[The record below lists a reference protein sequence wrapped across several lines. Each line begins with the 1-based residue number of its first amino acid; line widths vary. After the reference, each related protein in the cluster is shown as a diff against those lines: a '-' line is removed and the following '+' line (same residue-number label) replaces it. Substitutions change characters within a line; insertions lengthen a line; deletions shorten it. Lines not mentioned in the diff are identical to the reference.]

1 MRAVAIILLFMSSI
15 TAGAETAE
23 TIFINGNIYT
33 VNENQPSAQA
43 IAVKNDR
50 IIFVG
55 ANADG
60 EKFRVGKTH
69 IVDLAGKTVMPG
81 FSDSHCHIFG
91 IGEREM
97 TLNLEGTNTREDFL
111 TKVKERVVQTGH
123 GQLITGRGWIETFWK
138 PPRFPTRHDL
148 DEIAPGSPVLLT
160 RADGHAAIANSAAL
174 GIAKIDKNTP
184 NPFGGEL
191 LKDK

>member
-1 MRAVAIILLFMSSI
+1 MRAVAVILLFMSSI

-60 EKFRVGKTH
+60 EN
-69 IVDLAGKTVMPG
+69 A
-81 FSDSHCHIFG
+81 HC
-91 IGEREM
+91 
-97 TLNLEGTNTREDFL
+97 
-111 TKVKERVVQTGH
+111 
-123 GQLITGRGWIETFWK
+123 
-138 PPRFPTRHDL
+138 
-148 DEIAPGSPVLLT
+148 
-160 RADGHAAIANSAAL
+160 
-174 GIAKIDKNTP
+174 
-184 NPFGGEL
+184 
-191 LKDK
+191 